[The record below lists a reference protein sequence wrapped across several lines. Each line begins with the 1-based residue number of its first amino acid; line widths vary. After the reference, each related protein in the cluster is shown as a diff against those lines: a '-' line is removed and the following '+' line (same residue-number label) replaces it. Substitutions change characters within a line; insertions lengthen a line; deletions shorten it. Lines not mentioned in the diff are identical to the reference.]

1 MKKSLLSVFLM
12 LGFAF
17 AEEGEAAPEVAE
29 PTEAAVEAEALETP
43 DPWQEAEAAEQTEAA
58 TVPEAAPEALPEQ
71 EPAQPEPYEAPSEP
85 EPAFAEAQAEPA
97 GFEAPAEEPEMV
109 EPQKPKKEIA
119 GGVADLAQ
127 KIEPDEAVAK
137 GNFFGG
143 VTIFLLQG
151 STEDDVLDI
160 ILADIYDLDGYWLSL
175 DAFGGYFISD
185 ALGLGLRVGYS
196 HKSYDIDFEVL
207 EDITDYSAK
216 RKYESNGFYIQPLLR
231 NYIKILNS
239 KTFYFFN
246 ETSINVGYSYGIT
259 HTDDGEDIDRTRTRT
274 WDIDVGINPGI
285 SIMIM
290 KGFAFETSVGLL
302 GLSSTVM
309 EIEENGKHRTEFT
322 YNLINFTVNLLAIDL
337 GLVYFF

>member
-1 MKKSLLSVFLM
+1 MKKSLLPLLFM

-17 AEEGEAAPEVAE
+17 AEEGEAP
-29 PTEAAVEAEALETP
+29 
-43 DPWQEAEAAEQTEAA
+43 
-58 TVPEAAPEALPEQ
+58 PEALPPAEPEAVA
-71 EPAQPEPYEAPSEP
+71 EPAPETLEPDQPAQAAEEP
-85 EPAFAEAQAEPA
+85 EPAVEAQPVQEPEVQQAEAQEEQPPEQTREQAPPEEPA
-97 GFEAPAEEPEMV
+97 VQAQAPEGEPALQKEE
-109 EPQKPKKEIA
+109 KKKKEIA

-127 KIEPDEAVAK
+127 KVDPDEAVAK

-151 STEDDVLDI
+151 STDDDVLDI
-160 ILADIYDLDGYWLSL
+160 ILAEVYDFDGYWLSL
-175 DAFGGYFISD
+175 DAFGGYFLSD

-207 EDITDYSAK
+207 EDITDYGAK

-259 HTDDGEDIDRTRTRT
+259 HTDDGEDIERTRTKT

-309 EIEENGKHRTEFT
+309 EVEENGKTRTEFT
-322 YNLINFTVNLLAIDL
+322 YSLINFTINLLAIDL

>member
-1 MKKSLLSVFLM
+1 M

-17 AEEGEAAPEVAE
+17 AEEGEAVPEVTEPAAAVLEAEVQEQTAPEQVEPEPEAQVAEVAE
-29 PTEAAVEAEALETP
+29 PEPEAAL
-43 DPWQEAEAAEQTEAA
+43 
-58 TVPEAAPEALPEQ
+58 EAAPEQ
-71 EPAQPEPYEAPSEP
+71 ETAQPEPFEAPRKP
-85 EPAFAEAQAEPA
+85 EFAEAQTEVP
-97 GFEAPAEEPEMV
+97 EVPAEESEAPKAE
-109 EPQKPKKEIA
+109 EKPAKPKKEIA

-151 STEDDVLDI
+151 STDDDVLDI

-175 DAFGGYFISD
+175 DAFGGYFLSD

-259 HTDDGEDIDRTRTRT
+259 HTDDGEDIERTRTRT

-322 YNLINFTVNLLAIDL
+322 YSLINFTINLLAIDL